1 MPKTENRNEYLF
13 FNNYKNKWLIFIN
26 MVNITEPVNNTTS
39 AKSMNLNKRSRH
51 YLSLNKK
58 KIYLTLELKKRNL
71 HNLYSSKVGSLYVIW

>member
-1 MPKTENRNEYLF
+1 MQKTENRNEYLF

-26 MVNITEPVNNTTS
+26 MVNITEPVNNTTR

-58 KIYLTLELKKRNL
+58 YLLNTWVKKE
-71 HNLYSSKVGSLYVIW
+71 KFA

>member
-1 MPKTENRNEYLF
+1 
-13 FNNYKNKWLIFIN
+13 

-58 KIYLTLELKKRNL
+58 KNL
-71 HNLYSSKVGSLYVIW
+71 LNT

>member
-58 KIYLTLELKKRNL
+58 KNLLNTWVKKE
-71 HNLYSSKVGSLYVIW
+71 KFA

>member
-51 YLSLNKK
+51 YSSLNKK
-58 KIYLTLELKKRNL
+58 KNLLNTWVKKE
-71 HNLYSSKVGSLYVIW
+71 KFA

>member
-58 KIYLTLELKKRNL
+58 NLLNTWVKKENFA
-71 HNLYSSKVGSLYVIW
+71 